1 MEVEKAKRLFG
12 TNGVRGIVNRELTPK
27 LVLELSQAI
36 GTFFGRSKILLGR
49 DGRASSRMF
58 SEIAASGLVAAG
70 CDVYDAGMAPTP
82 AIQYLTR
89 KGGFDGAIIITASHN
104 PPEYNGL
111 KVIDRD
117 GIEISSDKELEI
129 EGIYFSGE
137 HRLAE
142 WRGLGERFPL
152 GEWLEDYR
160 ESVKSKVD
168 QTAIRNRKPRI
179 VVDSA
184 NGVGSLVTPYLAR
197 ELGCQVLTLNSNID
211 GTFPGRL
218 PEPTPENLGYLC
230 EIVRASRADI
240 GVAHD
245 GDADRAIFVDETGQV
260 HWGDRSFALITE
272 HFLKGNP
279 GHEIVTPVS
288 SSQIIEDVASKYEGK
303 VYWTPVGSPYVSRAM
318 ATRDSKLGGEENG
331 GIFYGPHMPVRDGA
345 MATALMLEIIAQ
357 SGERLSTLMES
368 LPRYF
373 NVKDKIPCP
382 KDLRFKVLDLLMG
395 EVESFRVETIDGLKV
410 WHDDKSWILIRP
422 SGTEPIYRL
431 FAEAK
436 SQEKAQELVSRY
448 KAILG
453 RLIGDSGE

>member
-12 TNGVRGIVNRELTPK
+12 TNGVRGIVNRELTPQ

-49 DGRASSRMF
+49 DGRISSRMF

-89 KGGFDGAIIITASHN
+89 KGEFDGAIIITASHN

-142 WRGLGERFPL
+142 WRVLGERFPL

-160 ESVKSKVD
+160 EAVKSKVD

-211 GTFPGRL
+211 GTFPGRM
-218 PEPTPENLGYLC
+218 PEPTPENLEYLC

-260 HWGDRSFALITE
+260 HWGDRSFALIAE
-272 HFLKGNP
+272 HFLK
-279 GHEIVTPVS
+279 S
-288 SSQIIEDVASKYEGK
+288 
-303 VYWTPVGSPYVSRAM
+303 
-318 ATRDSKLGGEENG
+318 
-331 GIFYGPHMPVRDGA
+331 
-345 MATALMLEIIAQ
+345 
-357 SGERLSTLMES
+357 
-368 LPRYF
+368 
-373 NVKDKIPCP
+373 
-382 KDLRFKVLDLLMG
+382 
-395 EVESFRVETIDGLKV
+395 
-410 WHDDKSWILIRP
+410 
-422 SGTEPIYRL
+422 
-431 FAEAK
+431 
-436 SQEKAQELVSRY
+436 
-448 KAILG
+448 
-453 RLIGDSGE
+453 